1 MKLDLNTNLRLQF
14 LEYSMAL
21 LRRERESHRIHRPG
35 KADTAAEIFCRTAE
49 SGKIGAIA
57 YLDELA
63 LRLRMHHVRGLSER
77 ALERRKE
84 RGIRCLSND
93 AIKDIPKNNTPAE
106 ISSLFVAST
115 Q

>member
-1 MKLDLNTNLRLQF
+1 MKLDLNTHLRHEF
-14 LEYSMAL
+14 LEYSLSL
-21 LRRERESHRIHRPG
+21 LRIEHESHTIHRPG
-35 KADTAAEIFCRTAE
+35 KADIAAEIFCRVAG

-57 YLDELA
+57 YLDELV

-84 RGIRCLSND
+84 SSIRWLSND